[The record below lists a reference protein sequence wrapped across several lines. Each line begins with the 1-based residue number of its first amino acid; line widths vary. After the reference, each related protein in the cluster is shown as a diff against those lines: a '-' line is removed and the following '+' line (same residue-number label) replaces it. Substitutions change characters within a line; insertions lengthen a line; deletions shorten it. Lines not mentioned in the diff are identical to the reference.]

1 MPSTGP
7 KTTLV
12 TGGAGFIGSHMVEA
26 LLASGAPVRVVDNLS
41 TGRRE
46 NLDPFMDRIDFIE
59 GDLSEPG
66 VAARACDG
74 AGSVFHLAAL
84 GGVPASVERPLDY
97 ARHNVIATVNVLV
110 AARDA
115 GVRRI
120 VFSST
125 SSIYGGEGPFP
136 QRETEEPR
144 PTHPYAASKLSCEAF
159 LKAFAAAYGTDC
171 VSLRYFNVYGPRQ
184 PVKSRYASVFPA
196 FVSRM
201 LEGQAPIVHGDGL
214 QTRAFVYVSDVVR
227 ANILAMAREEPLAG
241 EVINVACDDRVSV
254 LEIAR
259 RINAVLG
266 TDIAPVHEG
275 PRPGDVRDSW
285 ADMTRAKELLGFAS
299 EVSIDD
305 GIGRTVD
312 YFRSVA
318 ESGKKA

>member
-7 KTTLV
+7 RITLV
-12 TGGAGFIGSHMVEA
+12 TGGAGFIGSHIVEA
-26 LLASGAPVRVVDNLS
+26 LVASGTTVRVVDNLS
-41 TGRRE
+41 TGLRE
-46 NLDPFMDRIDFIE
+46 NIDPFRDRIDFIE
-59 GDLSEPG
+59 DDLTNPD

-74 AGSVFHLAAL
+74 VGSVFHLAAL

-110 AARDA
+110 AARDS

-136 QRETEEPR
+136 QHEKEEPR

-159 LKAFAAAYGTDC
+159 LKAFATAYGTDC

-201 LEGQAPIVHGDGL
+201 LKGEAPIVHGDGH
-214 QTRAFVYVSDVVR
+214 QTRAFVYVTDVVR
-227 ANILAMAREEPLAG
+227 ANLLAMAREEPLAG
-241 EVINVACDDRVSV
+241 EVINVACDDRASV
-254 LEIAR
+254 LEITR
-259 RINAVLG
+259 RINAALG
-266 TDIAPVHEG
+266 TDIAPVHEE

-285 ADMTRAKELLGFAS
+285 ADMTRAKELLGFTS

-312 YFRSVA
+312 FFRSVA
-318 ESGKKA
+318 ESRRKA

>member
-1 MPSTGP
+1 MPSIGP
-7 KTTLV
+7 KTALV

-26 LLASGAPVRVVDNLS
+26 LVASGAAVRVVDNLS

-46 NLDPFMDRIDFIE
+46 NLNPFMKRIDFIE
-59 GDLSEPG
+59 GDLTDPD

-74 AGSVFHLAAL
+74 VDAVFHLAAL

-110 AARDA
+110 AARDS

-136 QRETEEPR
+136 QRETVEPR

-159 LKAFAAAYGTDC
+159 LKAFATAYGTDC

-201 LEGQAPIVHGDGL
+201 LKGEAPVVHGDGL
-214 QTRAFVYVSDVVR
+214 QTRAFVYVTDVAR
-227 ANILAMAREEPLAG
+227 ANLLAMAREEPFAG
-241 EVINVACDDRVSV
+241 EVINVACDDRASV

-259 RINAVLG
+259 RISAVLG

-285 ADMTRAKELLGFAS
+285 ADMTRARELLGFTS

-305 GIGRTVD
+305 GIARTVD

-318 ESGKKA
+318 ESGRKA